1 MHYIAAKDFALRV
14 LLVGALLTIGSSGQ
28 ASTRSPTIAD
38 WLCAGPAERAVMAG
52 VLSLVAG
59 QGLSEHDED
68 FFVRCID
75 EVAEDARAP
84 DRTIG
89 EVAAG
94 CTMMA
99 QLVFAEAE

>member
-1 MHYIAAKDFALRV
+1 MHYIAVKDFALRV
-14 LLVGALLTIGSSGQ
+14 LLVGALLTIGNSGQ

-38 WLCAGPAERAVMAG
+38 WLCAGPTERAVMAG

-75 EVAEDARAP
+75 EVAEDVRAV